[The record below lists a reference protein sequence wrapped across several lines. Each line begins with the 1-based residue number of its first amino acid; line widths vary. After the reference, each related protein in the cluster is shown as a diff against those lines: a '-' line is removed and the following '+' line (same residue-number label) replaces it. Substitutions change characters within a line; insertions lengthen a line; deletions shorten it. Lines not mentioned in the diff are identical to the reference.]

1 MQIFSYYIY
10 IETLYLHPASLL
22 LTLAEIIIT
31 IKSGVYG
38 FSSLTTNWVVCK
50 ESDNTIFIIIIT
62 YLLIIINI

>member
-10 IETLYLHPASLL
+10 IETLHLHPASLL

-31 IKSGVYG
+31 IKSGFYG